1 MPKIRPLG
9 LTAICL
15 SGLLFNSSV
24 FAQTPSKTTLS
35 PFSDQS
41 LRGLLESCRSGKPSF
56 NLTAPSTQTNTTSIR
71 AIAKERLTQT
81 DKTVKA
87 AEANISRQV
96 DQANQQVETQVQQ
109 RKIELANLMRDPKEF
124 NEQIKQMKA
133 AIAAKATPEAQRKQ
147 LSQLLKDLQAIQRN
161 PATLNAKAEES
172 RLVLLKR
179 IRLEGEKA
187 QAQVR
192 QQAKEQRNRLT
203 SCTCKIETL
212 QRQYSTPASSQQSSA
227 ESADPKAKKT
237 VQPLTQKWADIG
249 KTCKQ

>member
-81 DKTVKA
+81 DKTVKIAEINIKSQVGA
-87 AEANISRQV
+87 AEA
-96 DQANQQVETQVQQ
+96 QVEAQVQQ
-109 RKIELANLMRDPKEF
+109 RTAEIANLIRDPKKF
-124 NEQIKQMKA
+124 GEQIKQLKA
-133 AIAAKATPEAQRKQ
+133 AIAAKETPEERRAPMR
-147 LSQLLKDLQAIQRN
+147 QLLKDLQAIQRN
-161 PATLNAKAEES
+161 PATLNTKAEES
-172 RLVLLKR
+172 RLTLLKR

-187 QAQVR
+187 QAQVQ

-249 KTCKQ
+249 NTCKQ